1 MVKKRGKNFRIIT
14 NEQIK
19 ANVEIRKNAEVAK
32 TAIRMAKY
40 ASNIIIVWLIGQ
52 YSSEIIESLAGKNHL
67 CRYFSRPY
75 NGDEKRVC
83 TSYHSFGCRNN
94 VRLL

>member
-40 ASNIIIVWLIGQ
+40 ASNIIIVWLMDNIHQ
-52 YSSEIIESLAGKNHL
+52 K
-67 CRYFSRPY
+67 
-75 NGDEKRVC
+75 
-83 TSYHSFGCRNN
+83 
-94 VRLL
+94 